1 MFVESQGGDL
11 GGKLMGVLPG
21 WAIYAAD
28 LIFAMY
34 VLINL
39 MGCLWLF
46 TGITEYH
53 RGGHCWL
60 ESVGEHS
67 ISQPN
72 GVALTCLLQVFAG
85 GSGMQDMLCV
95 LSRGRPSPL

>member
-11 GGKLMGVLPG
+11 GGKLLGVLPG
-21 WAIYAAD
+21 WAIYGAD

-53 RGGHCWL
+53 RGGRCWL
-60 ESVGEHS
+60 ESVGEAGPASLIQRSHAHRCMRMHS
-67 ISQPN
+67 ASWCI
-72 GVALTCLLQVFAG
+72 V
-85 GSGMQDMLCV
+85 
-95 LSRGRPSPL
+95 

>member
-21 WAIYAAD
+21 WAIYGAD

-34 VLINL
+34 MLINL

-60 ESVGEHS
+60 ESVGR
-67 ISQPN
+67 
-72 GVALTCLLQVFAG
+72 
-85 GSGMQDMLCV
+85 
-95 LSRGRPSPL
+95 LSVPHP

>member
-21 WAIYAAD
+21 WAIYGAD
-28 LIFAMY
+28 LVFAMY
-34 VLINL
+34 MLINL

-46 TGITEYH
+46 TGITENH

-60 ESVGEHS
+60 ESVGK
-67 ISQPN
+67 IRLPN
-72 GVALTCLLQVFAG
+72 PWCVAYIHRSACGCKMLLDVDHDA
-85 GSGMQDMLCV
+85 
-95 LSRGRPSPL
+95 LSE